1 MNWGHK
7 IIIVFTLFA
16 AGILTL
22 VTKSMRTKIDLVT
35 PDYYGEELKYQ
46 QVIDGRKQALSLS
59 SPVKISQEEHT
70 VTLAFPAEMQDIPLT
85 GNILFYRASNSAQDV
100 NLPLQSQKGVLILD
114 KDRLQKG
121 SYRVKLTWQANGKKY
136 FQENAMMV
144 N

>member
-70 VTLAFPAEMQDIPLT
+70 VTLAFPPEMQDIPLT

-121 SYRVKLTWQANGKKY
+121 SYRVQLTWQANGKKY

>member
-7 IIIVFTLFA
+7 IIIVFILFA

-22 VTKSMRTKIDLVT
+22 VTKSMRSKIDLVT

-46 QVIDGRKQALSLS
+46 QVIDGRQQALNLS
-59 SPVKISQEEHT
+59 SPVQISQSAET
-70 VTLAFPAEMQDIPLT
+70 VTLVFPEEMQDIPLT

-100 NLPLQSQKGVLILD
+100 SIPLQNQKGLLILD
-114 KDRLQKG
+114 KNRLQKG
-121 SYRVKLTWQANGKKY
+121 SYRVQLTWQANGKKY

>member
-1 MNWGHK
+1 MHWGHK
-7 IIIVFTLFA
+7 IIIVFILFA

-46 QVIDGRKQALSLS
+46 QVIDGHQQVLNLS
-59 SPVKISQEEHT
+59 SPVKISQSAET

-100 NLPLQSQKGVLILD
+100 SIPLQNQNGLLILD
-114 KDRLQKG
+114 KNRLQKG
-121 SYRVKLTWQANGKKY
+121 SYRIQLTWQANGKKY

>member
-46 QVIDGRKQALSLS
+46 QVIDGRKQALGLS
-59 SPVKISQEEHT
+59 APVKISQEEHT
-70 VTLAFPAEMQDIPLT
+70 VTLAFPAEMQNIPLT
-85 GNILFYRASNSAQDV
+85 GNILFYRASNSTQDV
-100 NLPLQSQKGVLILD
+100 SLPLQSQKGLLILD
-114 KDRLQKG
+114 KNRLHKG
-121 SYRVKLTWQANGKKY
+121 SYRVQLQWQANGKKY

>member
-1 MNWGHK
+1 MHWGHK

-59 SPVKISQEEHT
+59 SPVKISQSAHT

-85 GNILFYRASNSAQDV
+85 GSVLFYRASNSAQDLS
-100 NLPLQSQKGVLILD
+100 LPLQNQKGLLMLD
-114 KDRLQKG
+114 KNRLQKG
-121 SYRVKLTWQANGKKY
+121 SYRIQLQWQANGKKY

>member
-35 PDYYGEELKYQ
+35 ADYYGEELKYQ

-59 SPVKISQEEHT
+59 SPVKISQEENT

-85 GNILFYRASNSAQDV
+85 GNVLFYRASNSAQDV
-100 NLPLQSQKGVLILD
+100 SLPLQNQKGLLIVD
-114 KDRLQKG
+114 KNRLQKG
-121 SYRVKLTWQANGKKY
+121 SYRIQLTWQANGKKY

>member
-22 VTKSMRTKIDLVT
+22 VTKRMRTKIDLVT

>member
-7 IIIVFTLFA
+7 IIIVFILFA

-22 VTKSMRTKIDLVT
+22 VTKSMRTRIDLVT
-35 PDYYGEELKYQ
+35 TDYYGEELKYQ
-46 QVIDGRKQALSLS
+46 QVIDGRKEALSLS
-59 SPVKISQEEHT
+59 SPVRISQEENT

-85 GNILFYRASNSAQDV
+85 GNILFYRASDSKHDV
-100 NLPLQSQKGVLILD
+100 SLPLQSQKGLLILD

-121 SYRVKLTWQANGKKY
+121 SYRIQLKWQANGKKY
-136 FQENAMMV
+136 FQENAMMI

>member
-7 IIIVFTLFA
+7 IIIVFILFA

-22 VTKSMRTKIDLVT
+22 VTKSMRSKIDLVT
-35 PDYYGEELKYQ
+35 QDYYGEELKYQ
-46 QVIDGRKQALSLS
+46 QVIDGRQQALSLS
-59 SPVKISQEEHT
+59 SPVKISQSDET
-70 VTLAFPAEMQDIPLT
+70 VTLAFPEEMQDIPLT

-100 NLPLQSQKGVLILD
+100 SIPLQDQKGLLIVD
-114 KDRLQKG
+114 KNRLQKG
-121 SYRVKLTWQANGKKY
+121 SYRVQLTWQANGKKY